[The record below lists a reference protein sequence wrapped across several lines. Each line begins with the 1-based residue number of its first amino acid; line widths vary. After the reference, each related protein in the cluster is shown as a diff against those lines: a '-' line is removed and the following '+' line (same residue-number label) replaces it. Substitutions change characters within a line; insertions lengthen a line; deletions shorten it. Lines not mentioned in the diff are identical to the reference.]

1 MIHDTSVISNRLI
14 AKDVFELQLHAPEL
28 ATAALPGQFVHM
40 QTGLFGKPLL
50 RRPISIADADP
61 DKGTVT
67 CIYKVIGS
75 GTGVL
80 SSRQQGEVINVMG
93 PLGTG
98 FPVDAVEQGGHV
110 LLIGGGVG
118 VPPMYILAKALTKTG
133 IPCQI
138 FLGFRSSEDVFYE
151 DAFKALGDTWIATE
165 DGSRGYQGF
174 ITDILTEEHASRY
187 YACGPKPMLTKVKQ
201 QLSIPGYLSLEERM
215 GCGVGA
221 CLACVCRTNTERG
234 YAKVCSDGPVFD
246 SKEVIL

>member
-1 MIHDTSVISNRLI
+1 MIHDTKVIENRLI

-28 ATAALPGQFVHM
+28 AAAALPGQFVHM
-40 QTGLFGKPLL
+40 QTGMFGKPLL

-61 DKGTVT
+61 AKGIIT
-67 CIYKVIGS
+67 CIYKVVGT

-80 SSRQQGEVINVMG
+80 ANREPGAVVNVMG

-98 FPVDAVEQGGHV
+98 FPTESVNDGHV

-118 VPPMYILAKALTKTG
+118 VPPMYILAKALTKAG
-133 IPCQI
+133 VSCHM

-151 DAFKALGDTWIATE
+151 EKFQELGDTWVATE
-165 DGSRGYQGF
+165 DGSRGYKGF
-174 ITDILTEEHASRY
+174 ITDLLTEEHASRY
-187 YACGPKPMLTKVKQ
+187 YACGPKPMLAKVKH
-201 QLSIPGYLSLEERM
+201 QLTIPGYLSLEERM

-221 CLACVCRTNTERG
+221 CLACVCRTNTDRG

-246 SKEVIL
+246 SKEVII